1 MPTDRR
7 SAPRIL
13 SLLGLA
19 LLALA
24 ACDGG
29 SEPGT
34 AQSEI
39 RLTRVFGGLSFAS
52 PVLLL
57 QAPGDHARWWV
68 VEQGGVVK
76 TFENVASPAA
86 PTVALDLSDRIDATG
101 EMGLLGMAFHPDWP
115 ATPEV
120 FLNFV
125 PNDELRSYV
134 IRLRAR
140 EGNLLELDPDS
151 EQIVLAIDQP
161 ATNHNGGGMAFG
173 PDRYLY
179 LGFGDGGGRGDPGN
193 RAQTLT
199 TLLGKFLRID
209 VDGTED
215 GYEVPGDN
223 PFATTPPRPK
233 CTEGTAPTAEPCP
246 EIWAFGFRNPWRW
259 SFDRETDRLWAGD
272 VGEASFEEIDVVEP
286 GLNYG
291 WRFREGAHCFDPS
304 SGCPGP
310 GDEAGGAQIVDPVA
324 EYGRDLGFSVT
335 GGYVYRGAA
344 IPALRGLYVFGDF
357 GSGRI
362 FTHEP
367 GAPGLAPA
375 QLLDTDASI
384 SSFAE
389 DQAGELHVVDHRGG
403 IYRIDD
409 AGSGAAVGVDLPG
422 SFPARTSE
430 Q

>member
-1 MPTDRR
+1 
-7 SAPRIL
+7 
-13 SLLGLA
+13 
-19 LLALA
+19 
-24 ACDGG
+24 
-29 SEPGT
+29 
-34 AQSEI
+34 
-39 RLTRVFGGLSFAS
+39 
-52 PVLLL
+52 
-57 QAPGDHARWWV
+57 
-68 VEQGGVVK
+68 VK
-76 TFENVASPAA
+76 TFENVPSPAA
-86 PTVALDLSDRIDATG
+86 PTVALDLSDRIDADG

-125 PNDELRSYV
+125 PNDELRSHV
-134 IRLRAR
+134 VRLRAR
-140 EGNLLELDPDS
+140 EGNLLELDPES
-151 EQIVLAIDQP
+151 EETVLAIDQP
-161 ATNHNGGGMAFG
+161 ATNHNGGGIAFG
-173 PDRYLY
+173 PDRLLY

-199 TLLGKFLRID
+199 TLLGKFLRIE
-209 VDGTED
+209 VAGLED
-215 GYEVPGDN
+215 GYEIPPRN
-223 PFATTPPRPK
+223 PFALQDEVPNPK
-233 CTEGTAPTAEPCP
+233 CTPDEPPGRSLPCP

-259 SFDRETDRLWAGD
+259 SFDRETGQLWAGD
-272 VGEASFEEIDVVEP
+272 VGQGSFEEIDVVEP

-291 WRFREGAHCFDPS
+291 WRFREGAHCFDPA

-344 IPALRGLYVFGDF
+344 IPALHGLYVFGDY

-362 FTHEP
+362 FTHGP
-367 GAPGLAPA
+367 GAQGLAPT

-389 DQAGELHVVDHRGG
+389 DQAGELYVVDHRGG
-403 IYRIDD
+403 IYRLEA
-409 AGSGAAVGVDLPG
+409 AGSGAAATGVLPG